1 MTKREQRQLET
12 ELRAARQ
19 LCGWQLEKIQRLKK
33 QIARLERRISALE
46 SRLKLADLAGA
57 EA

>member
-19 LCGWQLEKIQRLKK
+19 LCGWQLEKIQRLKAE
-33 QIARLERRISALE
+33 IV
-46 SRLKLADLAGA
+46 RLKKRLKPVGKGA
-57 EA
+57 ENS